1 MIDSERIN
9 NLHNQ
14 AMEETDRA
22 FLARRQGFEDNAQIH
37 FRRAFELEKE
47 AARLLETSNLEPS
60 RSIIHR
66 SAATLALDC
75 GEIREAEK
83 LAALGLAGD
92 PPEVIAKELRVVLRQ
107 VFDALAEQAVG
118 D

>member
-1 MIDSERIN
+1 MIDTDKIN

-22 FLARRQGFEDNAQIH
+22 FMARKQGLEAEAKAH
-37 FRRAFELEKE
+37 FRRAFELERE
-47 AARLLETSNLEPS
+47 AAHALETTKIEPS

-75 GEIREAEK
+75 GEIREAEI
-83 LAALGLAGD
+83 LAATGLAGN
-92 PPEVIAKELRVVLRQ
+92 PPEVIAKELRAVLQQ
-107 VFDALAEQAVG
+107 VFDALAEKAVG